1 MRLRS
6 QSLRVS
12 PLLTPPPVRR
22 SRSEDHRDALVVLA
36 RVEPGGKAASARLK
50 KVLDVKDSAQYGFID
65 VKGGGVKSALRSAQ
79 HLITFAEKV
88 LQR

>member
-1 MRLRS
+1 
-6 QSLRVS
+6 
-12 PLLTPPPVRR
+12 
-22 SRSEDHRDALVVLA
+22 
-36 RVEPGGKAASARLK
+36 VEPGGKAASARLK